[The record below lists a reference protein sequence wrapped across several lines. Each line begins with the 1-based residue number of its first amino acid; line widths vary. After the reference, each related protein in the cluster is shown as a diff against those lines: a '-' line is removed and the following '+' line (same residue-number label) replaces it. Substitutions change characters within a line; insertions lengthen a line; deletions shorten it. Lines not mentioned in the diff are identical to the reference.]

1 MVLVCGGVTLE
12 LRANYNK
19 MIQIETGFTLQNSLF
34 ENEVEYVIGLPSTR
48 EFLRTPNQYGFANL
62 NYTPNSNW
70 TINLNYVYTGTMKLV
85 HFGGADNFANDAMV
99 ESPSFSEFNTK
110 IAYNFPLE
118 KLKNNIEIYGG
129 VKNIFNAYQNDFDLG
144 KNRDSNYIYG
154 PNAPR
159 TFFVGLRL
167 RG

>member
-1 MVLVCGGVTLE
+1 
-12 LRANYNK
+12 
-19 MIQIETGFTLQNSLF
+19 
-34 ENEVEYVIGLPSTR
+34 
-48 EFLRTPNQYGFANL
+48 
-62 NYTPNSNW
+62 
-70 TINLNYVYTGTMKLV
+70 MKLV
-85 HFGGADNFANDAMV
+85 HFGGADNFVNDAMI

-118 KLKNNIEIYGG
+118 KLKSNIEIYGG

-154 PNAPR
+154 PNSPR